1 MSEERTY
8 RQSLLAGFETCP
20 RRTRADMALPDNLS
34 TGNVGVSA
42 DLGTLVHEV
51 NAEILRTLRRQ
62 GEAQIPT
69 QEAVEIMRE
78 VYAASPIVLPAK
90 ERDDLRWLTLGFCNY
105 RFEPKRILAI
115 EKKLEATLRCPD
127 GEMRTVT
134 GTPDLL
140 MQDSGSG
147 IIIPDWKSGR
157 GKPRSPRKL
166 PPEGEP
172 IQGKQYLSERGH
184 FQLDC
189 YGLLALT
196 EYPAAEY
203 AILRELHLR
212 SGEIREATLG
222 RDELEHVEHELAAHM
237 QKLSRAIEEGED
249 SELWRPRSGRH
260 CLRQCPVAR
269 SCPIPVEQRGEGSLE
284 NDEQAD
290 VMAEEWPVIDGLRQH
305 LRKTLRCYHEET
317 GYAPQVGDGAVLRW
331 KQTPSGGRTFGMHE
345 PEEARDG
352 TSGTTG

>member
-1 MSEERTY
+1 MAEERTY
-8 RQSLLAGFETCP
+8 RQSLLASFETCP

-105 RFEPKRILAI
+105 RFEPKRFLAI
-115 EKKLEATLRCPD
+115 EQKLETSLRCPD

-140 MQDSGSG
+140 MQDSGNG
-147 IIIPDWKSGR
+147 IIILDWKSGR
-157 GKPRSPRKL
+157 GKPPSPRKP
-166 PPEGEP
+166 PPEGQP

-184 FQLDC
+184 MQLDT
-189 YGLLALT
+189 YSMLVLHA
-196 EYPAAEY
+196 YPNAEY
-203 AILRELHLR
+203 TILRELHLR
-212 SGEIREATLG
+212 SGEIREASLG
-222 RDELEHVEHELAAHM
+222 RDELEHIEYELAAQA
-237 QKLSRAIEEGED
+237 QKLDNAIQQGDD
-249 SELWRPRSGRH
+249 SPLWKPRSGAH

-284 NDEQAD
+284 SDEQAD
-290 VMAEEWPVIDGLRQH
+290 IMAQEFPVVDGLRQH
-305 LRKTLRCYHEET
+305 LRANLKNYHEAS
-317 GYAPQVGDGAVLRW
+317 GYEPKVGDGNVFRW
-331 KQTPSGGRTFGMHE
+331 RTKDSGARSFGMG
-345 PEEARDG
+345 PA
-352 TSGTTG
+352 

>member
-1 MSEERTY
+1 MRELATF
-8 RQSLLAGFETCP
+8 RQSILSSFETCP
-20 RRTRADMALPDNLS
+20 RRTRADMAIPDNLS

-78 VYAASPIVLPAK
+78 VYAASPIVLPAQ

-105 RFEPKRILAI
+105 RFEPKRFLAI
-115 EKKLEATLRCPD
+115 EQKLEASLRCPD
-127 GEMRTVT
+127 GETRTVT

-140 MQDSGSG
+140 MQDSGNG
-147 IIIPDWKSGR
+147 IIILDWKSGR
-157 GKPRSPRKL
+157 GKPPSPRKP
-166 PPEGEP
+166 PPEGQP

-184 FQLDC
+184 MQLDT
-189 YGLLALT
+189 YGFLAMT

-237 QKLSRAIEEGED
+237 QKLDTAIEEGED
-249 SELWRPRSGRH
+249 SELWRPRPGRH

-290 VMAEEWPVIDGLRQH
+290 QMAREWPVVDGLRDH
-305 LRKTLRCYHEET
+305 LRENLKAYHEDT
-317 GYAPQVGDGAVLRW
+317 GYAPQVGDGTVLRW
-331 KQTPSGGRTFGMHE
+331 KEKEGGGRSFGQWPAE
-345 PEEARDG
+345 TNGNGKAA
-352 TSGTTG
+352 T